1 MAFAGKHQFEAAQE
15 ELNRLREE
23 TALAPGEAGFDGAPD
38 VQHVLDKI
46 GQTGDAYNLK
56 IAAAILG
63 SRIAESRRQIPQS
76 IELMRT
82 AVKLQDEAPYGEPPP
97 WFYPVRE
104 SLGALLL
111 RHGSAA
117 ESVAVFTEGLRLS
130 PNDPRALVGL
140 SAALTAQGKKVDAA
154 AARARFEAVR
164 QYSDVPLR
172 VRDL

>member
-1 MAFAGKHQFEAAQE
+1 VSLE
-15 ELNRLREE
+15 
-23 TALAPGEAGFDGAPD
+23 GAPD

-46 GQTGDAYNLK
+46 IQTADAVNLK

-63 SRIAESRRQIPQS
+63 SRVAEARKKIPES
-76 IELMRT
+76 VELMRT
-82 AVKLQDEAPYGEPPP
+82 AVKLQDEGPYGEPPA

-117 ESVAVFTEGLRLS
+117 EAVEVFTENLRLS

-140 SAALTAQGKKVDAA
+140 SAALSAAGRKADAA
-154 AARARFEAVR
+154 AAQARFDAVR
-164 QYSDVPLR
+164 KFADVPLS
-172 VRDL
+172 VKDL